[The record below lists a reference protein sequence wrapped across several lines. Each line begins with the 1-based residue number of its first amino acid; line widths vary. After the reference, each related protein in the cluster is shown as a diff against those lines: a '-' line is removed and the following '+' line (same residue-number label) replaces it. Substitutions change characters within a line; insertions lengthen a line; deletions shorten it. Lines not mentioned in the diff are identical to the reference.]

1 MRGQDKFNKYMSDIK
16 KQIND
21 ILDDVRP
28 SLQMHGGDVA
38 LKSVKNGIVELK
50 VTGACHGCAM
60 ASITFGSGIGEM
72 IKQKIPA
79 VKEVRY

>member
-1 MRGQDKFNKYMSDIK
+1 MKNFES
-16 KQIND
+16 QINK

-38 LKSVKNGIVELK
+38 LISAKGGVVSLK
-50 VTGACHGCAM
+50 IKGACHGCAM
-60 ASITFGSGIGEM
+60 AQITFGEGIGEK

-79 VKEVRY
+79 VKEVRYS

>member
-1 MRGQDKFNKYMSDIK
+1 MPDLK

-60 ASITFGSGIGEM
+60 ASITFGEGIGEM
-72 IKQKIPA
+72 LKQKIPA

>member
-1 MRGQDKFNKYMSDIK
+1 MKDLK

-21 ILDDVRP
+21 ILDEVRP
-28 SLQMHGGDVA
+28 SLQMHGGDVS
-38 LKSVKNGIVELK
+38 LKSFKDGIVELE
-50 VTGACHGCAM
+50 VSGACHGCAL
-60 ASITFGSGIGEM
+60 ASVTFGEGVGEV

>member
-1 MRGQDKFNKYMSDIK
+1 MPDIK

-28 SLQMHGGDVA
+28 SLQMHGGDVE
-38 LKSVKNGIVELK
+38 LKSVKAGVVELQVK
-50 VTGACHGCAM
+50 GACHGCAL
-60 ASITFGSGIGEM
+60 ASVTFGEGIGEI